1 MNINSFK
8 IFILFAA
15 IFISSIGFA
24 QLTGRLPVKGVR
36 FPIEHYADGTV
47 KMVFYADEAFID
59 ADNKNVDATGI
70 KVVMFNENGQ
80 EDGLILA
87 TNCFYSKAT
96 NLLTSADAIFFRKQS
111 TTVTGIG
118 YELNIESNKFKILND
133 AKMIINDI
141 EEIKSTKLPS
151 HIFHE
156 NTKE

>member
-8 IFILFAA
+8 IFILLSV
-15 IFISSIGFA
+15 ILISSIGFA
-24 QLTGRLPVKGVR
+24 QLTGRLPVKGIR

-47 KMVFYADEAFID
+47 KMVLYADKAFID
-59 ADNKNVDATGI
+59 TDKENVDATGI

-87 TNCFYSKAT
+87 TNCFYNKET

-118 YELNIESNKFKILND
+118 YELNIKSNKFKILSN
-133 AKMIINDI
+133 AKMIINDV
-141 EEIKSTKLPS
+141 EEIKSTKFPS
-151 HIFHE
+151 HMFNK